1 MEIREV
7 LAFVEKSGVTTNDA
21 LFFLIGL
28 GDESLIQEVN
38 SLMRRRSESDL
49 KKLLVFLEDLPKTQ
63 KNQPIMDV
71 IHEVFNLL
79 DLIDKPRVS
88 LMVLELEGV
97 DQELHDILEN
107 IKMGVSTE
115 ILVEYEQTAN
125 QILTKIPENK
135 SPICQSIR
143 EKAFLI
149 KKEIEKSTHS
159 LLGEAVKVK
168 SQEISEAEPSF
179 IERGSPTTVLGLEEV
194 FLSPQVSMQET
205 LANFFTPGFCG
216 CFTDILI
223 KNRDIINWEI
233 QELPEKYAL
242 EGATLSYRM
251 ELKEALN
258 MPISHWIS
266 SDKFQELLGVNKMNW
281 LEKTALNV
289 FLGSTSLTVEL
300 PKELDVCISS
310 SGVLSFPREAVIVR
324 SSVSM
329 PNIGNSFR
337 IIKLSE
343 NRDNLNK
350 VTVFIRGETGEEK
363 FREIS
368 WSSSSVKN

>member
-1 MEIREV
+1 
-7 LAFVEKSGVTTNDA
+7 
-21 LFFLIGL
+21 
-28 GDESLIQEVN
+28 
-38 SLMRRRSESDL
+38 
-49 KKLLVFLEDLPKTQ
+49 
-63 KNQPIMDV
+63 
-71 IHEVFNLL
+71 
-79 DLIDKPRVS
+79 
-88 LMVLELEGV
+88 
-97 DQELHDILEN
+97 
-107 IKMGVSTE
+107 
-115 ILVEYEQTAN
+115 
-125 QILTKIPENK
+125 
-135 SPICQSIR
+135 
-143 EKAFLI
+143 
-149 KKEIEKSTHS
+149 
-159 LLGEAVKVK
+159 
-168 SQEISEAEPSF
+168 
-179 IERGSPTTVLGLEEV
+179 
-194 FLSPQVSMQET
+194 
-205 LANFFTPGFCG
+205 
-216 CFTDILI
+216 
-223 KNRDIINWEI
+223 
-233 QELPEKYAL
+233 
-242 EGATLSYRM
+242 M

-289 FLGSTSLTVEL
+289 FLWSTSLTVEL

>member
-1 MEIREV
+1 MLSCIFSIWVKDPDKLNSACIDVFRLFDQEPDRQVVFLKKLLECVEIREV

-28 GDESLIQEVN
+28 CDESLIEEVN

-79 DLIDKPRVS
+79 DLIEKPRVS

-168 SQEISEAEPSF
+168 SLEISEAEPSF

-216 CFTDILI
+216 CFTDMLI

-242 EGATLSYRM
+242 EGATLSY
-251 ELKEALN
+251 
-258 MPISHWIS
+258 
-266 SDKFQELLGVNKMNW
+266 
-281 LEKTALNV
+281 
-289 FLGSTSLTVEL
+289 
-300 PKELDVCISS
+300 
-310 SGVLSFPREAVIVR
+310 
-324 SSVSM
+324 
-329 PNIGNSFR
+329 
-337 IIKLSE
+337 
-343 NRDNLNK
+343 
-350 VTVFIRGETGEEK
+350 
-363 FREIS
+363 
-368 WSSSSVKN
+368 